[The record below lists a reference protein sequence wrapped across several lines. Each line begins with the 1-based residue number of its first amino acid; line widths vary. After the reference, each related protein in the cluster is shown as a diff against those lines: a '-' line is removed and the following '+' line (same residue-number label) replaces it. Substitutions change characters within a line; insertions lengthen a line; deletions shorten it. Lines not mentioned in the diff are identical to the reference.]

1 MYLIKLSFSA
11 SPLVIC
17 CALMS
22 FCGCFPAITPMMS
35 RWPIVQYPSIRSV
48 PVEAA
53 YITTNY
59 DTIEGYTKMD
69 IPYDFPIIPKGVAW
83 LKKNVRHIPID
94 EVTYMQLY
102 DYDFDS
108 HFYEF
113 RRISY
118 YHLYRLVAEK
128 GNIKIY
134 DNFLYIG
141 SWKNRTLLVEP
152 KDTIQLFGWF
162 AFTSHFGNKRPLLL
176 KFINRRY
183 HVKLREKDFKT
194 RPDMIQYI
202 LDKENDLPGISKRSS
217 TPDRSGLR

>member
-1 MYLIKLSFSA
+1 MYLIKLSFSS
-11 SPLVIC
+11 SPFVIG

-22 FCGCFPAITPMMS
+22 FCGCESKITPMMS
-35 RWPIVQYPSIRSV
+35 TWPIVQYPSTRSV

-53 YITTNY
+53 YITTNYY

-83 LKKNVRHIPID
+83 LKKNVRNIPID
-94 EVTYMQLY
+94 EVTYMRVY
-102 DYDFDS
+102 DYDFNS

-128 GNIKIY
+128 GDIKIY
-134 DNFLYIG
+134 DNFLHIR
-141 SWKNRTLLVEP
+141 SWKNRTLLVKP

-162 AFTSHFGNKRPLLL
+162 AFISHFGNQRPLLL
-176 KFINRRY
+176 KFINKRY
-183 HVKLREKDFKT
+183 PIKLREKDFKT
-194 RPDMIQYI
+194 KQDMIQYI
-202 LDKENDLPGISKRSS
+202 LDKESARPKCRK
-217 TPDRSGLR
+217 P